1 MTAGTD
7 SQGLIESTRELV
19 ERTLKPNAQA
29 IDRERRFPAEN
40 LRAFAERGLMGLM
53 VPTTYGGLGG
63 SLGDLVRVEEEIGRG
78 CASTAMCFLMHCCGV
93 ATIAAKATPEQGE
106 RWLRPAAQ
114 GVLLATLAFSERGTG
129 AHFYQPELALQA
141 RNGSFLLSGRKSF
154 VTSGGHADL
163 YPVLVQSPA
172 GQGLDIFVVEKAAAG
187 LSFEG
192 AWNGVGMSGN
202 SSIVTRFE
210 DVRLAEADR
219 LGPPGSGQEL
229 VFNVVAPTFL
239 AGLAAVNV
247 GIAQSALDDAVEHA
261 KTRRYATGSSLSE
274 VPAVQRHLADMAVE
288 AESARQLVRAAAAA
302 ADRGDA
308 AALAMLIEAKIGAT
322 RAAQRVTETA
332 MEVGGGLAYSRAVDM
347 ERHWRDAR
355 AGSVM
360 APTNDVLAE
369 WLGKVLTG
377 LPLF

>member
-7 SQGLIESTRELV
+7 TQALIEKTQDLV
-19 ERTLKPNAQA
+19 ERTLKPNARA

-40 LRAFAERGLMGLM
+40 LRALAGPGLMGLM
-53 VPTTYGGLGG
+53 VPVAHGGLGG

-93 ATIAAKATPEQGE
+93 ATIAAKASPEQGE
-106 RWLRPAAQ
+106 RWLRPAAR
-114 GVLLATLAFSERGTG
+114 GELLATLAFSERGTG

-141 RNGSFLLSGRKSF
+141 RNGAFLLSGRKSF
-154 VTSGGHADL
+154 VTSGSHADL

-192 AWNGVGMSGN
+192 AWEGVGMAGN
-202 SSIVTRFE
+202 SSIAANFE
-210 DVRLAEADR
+210 DVRLTEADR
-219 LGPPGSGQEL
+219 LGAPGSGQEL
-229 VFNVVAPTFL
+229 VFGVVAPAFL
-239 AGLAAVNV
+239 AGLAAVNA
-247 GIAQSALDDAVEHA
+247 GIALAALDDAVEHA
-261 KTRRYATGSSLSE
+261 KARRYSAGTSLAE
-274 VPAVQRHLADMAVE
+274 VPAVQRHLADMAVQ
-288 AESARQLVRAAAAA
+288 AESARQLARSAAAA

-322 RAAQRVTETA
+322 RAAQGVTETA
-332 MEVGGGLAYSRAVDM
+332 MEVGGGLAYSRAVDI

-369 WLGKVLTG
+369 WLGKVLAG